1 MSKPSRSYAASPAVL
16 PRFWAAVALL
26 TAFAVFP
33 APSYA
38 VGQPRYIHYAPMSG
52 GFRLAQNG
60 ATAKIYVDPNDWWGV
75 IHAAHCLQRDIDRVT
90 GVTPQLIEAPSPP
103 AGDVVI
109 IGTLGR
115 SRVIDQLAREHKL
128 DVRAV
133 RGQWEATVTQVV
145 NNPAP
150 GIRRA
155 LVIAGSDELGTIY
168 GIYDLSDDIGVSPLY
183 WWADVPPK
191 HHTVLYAAPG
201 RQVVG
206 PPAVKYRGIFINDE
220 APSLTNWV
228 DRRYGLY
235 NHRFYVRVFDLL
247 LRMRANYLWPAM
259 WNSAFAV
266 DDPQNP
272 RLANK
277 YGIFMGTSHEEPMMC
292 AEKEW
297 KSSYGPWNYLTN
309 RKRIDRFWRHC
320 MTRDRHFRQIVTLG
334 MRGHNDTPMPDSG
347 NIALMQRII
356 HKQRDILR
364 QIVNPDIDKI
374 PQVFDFYKEVYRYYQ
389 EGLHIPDDVTLLWSD
404 DNWGNLQHLPT
415 AAQRRRSGG
424 NGIYYHL
431 DYVGGPRS
439 YKWVNTYPI
448 PKIWQQM
455 DLAWKYGATRIWVV
469 NVGDLQPKLFPMEF
483 FLTLAWNPAR
493 WTAANLHR
501 YTLEWAADNFG
512 RKFAPQIAH
521 LIAGYTKLN
530 GRCKP
535 QDLTP
540 TTFSLIHYEE
550 ARRVYRQWQSLTAEA
565 EHVNRELPPAY
576 RAAFYELVLYPLQ
589 ASGVVNQLYITA
601 GRNALYAR
609 QGRVRT
615 NALARR
621 ARKLFAEDAALSWK
635 YNHGIEDGKWD
646 HMMDQTHIG
655 YFNWNQP
662 PVNIMPAV
670 SWVQPLNG
678 AHMAVAVQG
687 SAVAAPGPFP
697 KPKLALPTFDVFN
710 RQTRDIAVFNRGNR
724 PFAFTARA
732 SRPWIHLSATTG
744 TVARGRH
751 LRVSIVWHRVS
762 PGHHHGVITIRQK
775 GGPSLTVGVRAFDP
789 AFPTRSGLRGFVEA
803 NHYVSI
809 DAAHF
814 TGRTSVDGVHWAN
827 IPNYGETL
835 SAMTV
840 FPVTARSIL
849 PPRPAPTLDYRMY
862 LFNHG
867 PCSVTAILAPTLQA
881 LPNRGVRYAISFD
894 NQRPKIVNAL
904 ANHSHAAWAKAVT
917 DGVRKVTTL
926 LYVPSPGYHTLKFR
940 MIDPGVVVEKLI
952 VAFPNRHAPR
962 RPGAHGPRVP
972 RAPSSY
978 LGPPESYFRLH

>member
-1 MSKPSRSYAASPAVL
+1 MTYALNNRKRRDRRGEPAPPATLLSKPSRRSAASPAAFSHGVAAALVL
-16 PRFWAAVALL
+16 L
-26 TAFAVFP
+26 AFAAFP
-33 APSYA
+33 TTSYA
-38 VGQPRYIHYAPMSG
+38 VGQPRYIQYVPVSG
-52 GFRLAQNG
+52 GFRLARNG
-60 ATAKIYVDPNDWWGV
+60 ATAKLYVDPHDWWGV

-90 GVTPQLIEAPSPP
+90 GVTPQLIDAATPPS
-103 AGDVVI
+103 GDVVI
-109 IGTLGR
+109 IGTLGK
-115 SRVIDQLAREHKL
+115 SRVVDRLAREHKL
-128 DVRAV
+128 DVRAI

-145 NNPAP
+145 DNPAP

-191 HHTVLYAAPG
+191 HHAVLYAAPG
-201 RQVVG
+201 RWVVG

-220 APSLTNWV
+220 APSLTDWV
-228 DRRYGLY
+228 DKRYGLY
-235 NHRFYVRVFDLL
+235 NHHFYVRVFDLL

-272 RLANK
+272 ILANK
-277 YGIFMGTSHEEPMMC
+277 YGIIMGTSHEEPMMC

-297 KSSYGPWNYLTN
+297 QPSYGPWNYLTN
-309 RKRIDRFWRHC
+309 SKRIDKFWRHC
-320 MTRDRHFRQIVTLG
+320 MTRDKQFRQIVTLG

-347 NIALMQRII
+347 NVALMQRII
-356 HKQRDILR
+356 HKQRQILR
-364 QIVNPDIDKI
+364 QIVNPDIDKV

-389 EGLHIPDDVTLLWSD
+389 EGLHIADDVTLLWSD

-415 AAQRRRSGG
+415 AAERNRSGG

-431 DYVGGPRS
+431 DYVGAPRS
-439 YKWVNTYPI
+439 YKWVDTYPI
-448 PKIWQQM
+448 AKIWQQM

-483 FLTLAWNPAR
+483 FLTLAWNPSR

-501 YTLEWAADNFG
+501 YTQEWAADNFG
-512 RKFAPQIAH
+512 PKYARQIAR

-550 ARRVYRQWQSLTAEA
+550 AQRVYRQWQSLTAAA
-565 EHVNRELPPAY
+565 ERINQELPQAY
-576 RAAFYELVLYPLQ
+576 RAAFYELVLYPLK
-589 ASGVVNQLYITA
+589 ASGVVNELYITA
-601 GRNALYAR
+601 GKNALYAR

-615 NALARR
+615 NALADR

-678 AHMAVAVQG
+678 PHMAVAVQG

-697 KPKLALPTFDVFN
+697 KPKLSLPTFDVFN
-710 RQTRDIAVFNRGNR
+710 RQTRDIAIFNRGNR
-724 PFAFTARA
+724 PFTFTARA
-732 SRPWIHLSATTG
+732 SQPWIHLG
-744 TVARGRH
+744 
-751 LRVSIVWHRVS
+751 
-762 PGHHHGVITIRQK
+762 
-775 GGPSLTVGVRAFDP
+775 
-789 AFPTRSGLRGFVEA
+789 
-803 NHYVSI
+803 
-809 DAAHF
+809 
-814 TGRTSVDGVHWAN
+814 
-827 IPNYGETL
+827 
-835 SAMTV
+835 
-840 FPVTARSIL
+840 
-849 PPRPAPTLDYRMY
+849 
-862 LFNHG
+862 
-867 PCSVTAILAPTLQA
+867 
-881 LPNRGVRYAISFD
+881 
-894 NQRPKIVNAL
+894 
-904 ANHSHAAWAKAVT
+904 
-917 DGVRKVTTL
+917 VTT
-926 LYVPSPGYHTLKFR
+926 PSRR
-940 MIDPGVVVEKLI
+940 MS
-952 VAFPNRHAPR
+952 R
-962 RPGAHGPRVP
+962 RSRCCRSRPSKRSPTWSFP
-972 RAPSSY
+972 RASLPKGSIRSQSSN
-978 LGPPESYFRLH
+978 GGSIECGA

>member
-1 MSKPSRSYAASPAVL
+1 MYTPLRFGAAAPAMLLRVWTAVL
-16 PRFWAAVALL
+16 LTGLL
-26 TAFAVFP
+26 VLP
-33 APSYA
+33 ARSDA
-38 VGQPRYIHYAPMSG
+38 VGQPRYIQYARVSG

-60 ATAKIYVDPNDWWGV
+60 AVAKLYVDPRDAWGV
-75 IHAAHCLQRDIDRVT
+75 LHAAHCLQRDIDRVT
-90 GVTPQLIEAPSPP
+90 GETPQLIKDASPP

-109 IGTLGR
+109 IGTLGKNR
-115 SRVIDQLAREHKL
+115 IIDRLAREHRL
-128 DVRAV
+128 AIRAIQ
-133 RGQWEATVTQVV
+133 GQWEATVTQVV
-145 NNPAP
+145 NHPAP

-155 LVIAGSDELGTIY
+155 LVIAGSDELGAIY

-201 RQVVG
+201 RWVVG

-220 APSLTNWV
+220 APSLTDWV
-228 DRRYGLY
+228 KRRYGRY
-235 NHRFYVRVFDLL
+235 DHQFYVRVFDLL

-266 DDPQNP
+266 DDPLNP
-272 RLANK
+272 VLANR
-277 YGIFMGTSHEEPMMC
+277 YGIIMGTSHEEPMMC

-297 KSSYGPWNYLTN
+297 KRSDGPWNYATN
-309 RKRIDRFWRHC
+309 SARIDQFWRHC

-347 NIALMQRII
+347 SISLMRRII
-356 HKQRDILR
+356 HRQRAILR
-364 QIVNPDIDKI
+364 QTVNPDIDRI
-374 PQVFDFYKEVYRYYQ
+374 PQVFDFYKDVFRYYQ
-389 EGLHIPDDVTLLWSD
+389 EGLHIPADVTLLWSD

-415 AAQRRRSGG
+415 AAERRRSGG

-439 YKWVNTYPI
+439 YKWVDTDPI

-455 DLAWKYGATRIWVV
+455 NLAWQYGATRIWVV

-483 FLTLAWNPAR
+483 FLTLAWNPAE
-493 WTAANLHR
+493 WTAATLHR
-501 YTLEWAADNFG
+501 YTQQWAVDNFG
-512 RKFAPQIAH
+512 RKYAPQIAH
-521 LIAGYTKLN
+521 LIAGYTRLN
-530 GRCKP
+530 GRRKP

-565 EHVNRELPPAY
+565 EQVDRALPKAY
-576 RAAFYELVLYPLQ
+576 RAAFYELVLYPLK
-589 ASGVVNQLYITA
+589 ASGVVNELYITA
-601 GRNALYAR
+601 GENALYAR
-609 QGRVRT
+609 QGRVHA

-621 ARKLFAEDAALSWK
+621 ARQLFSEDAALSWK

-670 SWVQPLNG
+670 SWVQPLDG
-678 AHMAVAVQG
+678 PHMAVAVQG
-687 SAVAAPGPFP
+687 SAVAAPGPYP
-697 KPKLALPTFDVFN
+697 KPKLALATFDVFN
-710 RQTRDIAVFNRGNR
+710 RQTRDIALFNRGDR

-732 SRPWIHLSATTG
+732 SKPWIRLSATAG
-744 TVARGRH
+744 TIDRDRH
-751 LRVSIVWHRVS
+751 LRVSIAWRKVTR
-762 PGHHHGVITIRQK
+762 GLHHGAITIEQN
-775 GGPSLTVGVRAFDP
+775 GGPSITVSVRAFDP

-809 DAAHF
+809 NAAHF
-814 TGRTSVDGVHWAN
+814 TGRTPVGGIHWAN

-840 FPVTARSIL
+840 LPVTARSIL
-849 PPRPAPTLDYRMY
+849 PPKPAPTLDYRMY
-862 LFNHG
+862 FFDKG
-867 PCSVTAILAPTLQA
+867 TCSVTAILAPTLQA
-881 LPNRGVRYAISFD
+881 LPNRGVRYALSFD
-894 NQRPKIVNAL
+894 NQPPTIVDAL
-904 ANHSHAAWAKAVT
+904 AHHSSAAWAKAVT
-917 DGVRKVTTL
+917 DGVRRVTTVFN
-926 LYVPSPGYHTLKFR
+926 VPSAGYHTLKLR
-940 MIDPGVVVEKLI
+940 MVDPGVVVEKLV
-952 VAFPNRHAPR
+952 VAFPNPHVPH
-962 RPGAHGPRVP
+962 RPGAHGPSVP
-972 RAPSSY
+972 HVPSSA
-978 LGPPESYFRLH
+978 LGPPESYFRLQ